1 MKKQKLNGGC
11 IMTTQKHLLWSA
23 ISLALAQPFFIP
35 DAHAQ
40 QNRQVPAYDKAQ
52 TRTVLDRSVF
62 YLPLFGAVYRD
73 KFTALIPNHP
83 TVRGLVIHN
92 HGCGGMW
99 GWETT
104 VAQFYYREGFAVIT
118 PEFVTRDGNKL
129 GCPGGSTEEMLKQAS
144 VRFREGVY
152 TAVNPARL
160 DARGDDIAE
169 VIRWF
174 KTFSNLPIFLSG
186 HSEGCRTTYH
196 WDRADPQIV
205 GGVCHKQSV
214 NRQYEHLWKW
224 DTRLPMWSSIEDEDP
239 WAGGSKQYP
248 AVGFAEK
255 FKDHPENLTE
265 FRYPGNSHDPLVR
278 PGEGQS
284 LREWLN
290 KRVTAPLQ
298 KTQNG
303 FNYEDVLP
311 AVQEAVSRSV
321 R

>member
-1 MKKQKLNGGC
+1 MKY
-11 IMTTQKHLLWSA
+11 TFAT
-23 ISLALAQPFFIP
+23 LALIAC
-35 DAHAQ
+35 AATTTHVVAQ

-52 TRTVLDRSVF
+52 IQTALNRSVF
-62 YLPLFGAVYRD
+62 YLPLFGAVYKD
-73 KFTALIPNHP
+73 KFSALVSREPG
-83 TVRGLVIHN
+83 VRGVIIHN

-129 GCPGGSTEEMLKQAS
+129 GCPGGTSEEMLKRAGE
-144 VRFREGVY
+144 RAREGIY
-152 TAVNPARL
+152 TAMNPARL
-160 DARGDDIAE
+160 QARGDDVEEI
-169 VIRWF
+169 IRWV
-174 KTFSNLPIFLSG
+174 KTFTALPIFISG

-196 WDRADPQIV
+196 WSRNDPQV
-205 GGVCHKQSV
+205 KGGICHKQSV

-239 WAGGSKQYP
+239 WAGGTKDKP
-248 AVGFAEK
+248 AVGFQDK
-255 FKDHPENLTE
+255 FKDNPQNLTE
-265 FRYPGNSHDPLVR
+265 FRFPGNSHDPLVR

-290 KRVTAPLQ
+290 KQVVLPPL
-298 KTQNG
+298 KGQNG

-311 AVQEAVSRSV
+311 AVQEAVR
-321 R
+321 RAPQ

>member
-1 MKKQKLNGGC
+1 MHINRHALWGVMG
-11 IMTTQKHLLWSA
+11 LL
-23 ISLALAQPFFIP
+23 LAQPLLMQG
-35 DAHAQ
+35 AQAQ
-40 QNRQVPAYDKAQ
+40 QSRPVPAYDKAQ

-62 YLPLFGAVYRD
+62 YLPMFGAVYRD
-73 KFTALIPNHP
+73 KFTALLSRHPNL
-83 TVRGLVIHN
+83 RGLIIHN

-129 GCPGGSTEEMLKQAS
+129 GCPGGSQEEMLKRAGER
-144 VRFREGVY
+144 VREGIY
-152 TAVNPARL
+152 TAANPARL
-160 DARGDDIAE
+160 EARGDDIAE
-169 VIRWF
+169 IIRWF
-174 KTFSNLPIFLSG
+174 KAYSSLPIFLSG

-196 WDRADPQIV
+196 WNRTDPQVV
-205 GGVCHKQSV
+205 GGICHKQSV
-214 NRQYEHLWKW
+214 NKQYEHLWRW

-239 WAGGSKQYP
+239 WAGGSKHRP
-248 AVGFAEK
+248 AVGFQEK
-255 FKDHPENLTE
+255 FKNQPENLTE
-265 FRYPGNSHDPLVR
+265 FRYPGDSHNPLVR

-284 LREWLN
+284 LRDWLN
-290 KRVTAPLQ
+290 TRVSTPLQ

-311 AVQEAVSRSV
+311 AVQEAVNRPM

>member
-1 MKKQKLNGGC
+1 MRCGKFVVRGALSLVL
-11 IMTTQKHLLWSA
+11 IPALL
-23 ISLALAQPFFIP
+23 ISNAS
-35 DAHAQ
+35 AQ
-40 QNRQVPAYDKAQ
+40 QSQQVPAYDKAQ

-73 KFTALIPNHP
+73 KFTALLPRHP

-129 GCPGGSTEEMLKQAS
+129 GCPGGTSEEMLKRAS
-144 VRFREGVY
+144 ERAREGVY

-169 VIRWF
+169 VIRWI
-174 KTFSNLPIFLSG
+174 KTFSDLPIFLSG

-196 WDRADPQIV
+196 WDRTDPQV
-205 GGVCHKQSV
+205 RGGICHKQSV

-239 WAGGSKQYP
+239 WAGGSKQRP

-290 KRVTAPLQ
+290 KQVTAPLQ

-311 AVQEAVSRSV
+311 AVQEAVSRAS

>member
-1 MKKQKLNGGC
+1 MLNC
-11 IMTTQKHLLWSA
+11 KHVLWGAIGLL
-23 ISLALAQPFFIP
+23 IAQPLLMQH
-35 DAHAQ
+35 AHAQ
-40 QNRQVPAYDKAQ
+40 QSRQVPAYDKAQ

-62 YLPLFGAVYRD
+62 YLPQFGAVYRD
-73 KFTALIPNHP
+73 KFTALLSRHPNL
-83 TVRGLVIHN
+83 RGLVIHN

-118 PEFVTRDGNKL
+118 PEFVTREGNKL
-129 GCPGGSTEEMLKQAS
+129 GCPGGTPEEMLKRGGERA
-144 VRFREGVY
+144 REGVY

-174 KTFSNLPIFLSG
+174 KAYSNLPILLSG

-196 WDRADPQIV
+196 WDRADPQVV
-205 GGVCHKQSV
+205 GGICHKQSV

-239 WAGGSKQYP
+239 WAGGSKQRP
-248 AVGFAEK
+248 AVGFQEK

-265 FRYPGNSHDPLVR
+265 FRYAGNSHDPLVR

-290 KRVTAPLQ
+290 KQVAIPAQ

-311 AVQEAVSRSV
+311 AVQEAVGRSA

>member
-1 MKKQKLNGGC
+1 MFARQ
-11 IMTTQKHLLWSA
+11 QLLWSA
-23 ISLALAQPFFIP
+23 IGLALAQPFLISS
-35 DAHAQ
+35 AHAQ
-40 QNRQVPAYDKAQ
+40 QSRQVPAYDKAQ
-52 TRTVLDRSVF
+52 ARTVLDRSVF

-73 KFTALIPNHP
+73 KFTALIPRHP
-83 TVRGLVIHN
+83 TVRGLIIHN

-144 VRFREGVY
+144 VRAREGVY

-160 DARGDDIAE
+160 GARGDDIAE

-174 KTFSNLPIFLSG
+174 KTFSNLPIILSG

-196 WDRADPQIV
+196 WDRADPQII
-205 GGVCHKQSV
+205 GGICHKQSV

-248 AVGFAEK
+248 AVGFTEK

-265 FRYPGNSHDPLVR
+265 FRFPGNSHDPLVR
-278 PGEGQS
+278 QGESQS
-284 LREWLN
+284 LAAWLSQQVS
-290 KRVTAPLQ
+290 KPLQ
-298 KTQNG
+298 KVQSG

-311 AVQEAVSRSV
+311 AVQDAVSRQP

>member
-1 MKKQKLNGGC
+1 MPTC
-11 IMTTQKHLLWSA
+11 KHALWGA
-23 ISLALAQPFFIP
+23 IGVLLAQSLWVP

-40 QNRQVPAYDKAQ
+40 QSRYVPAYDKAQ
-52 TRTVLDRSVF
+52 ARTVLDRSVF

-73 KFTALIPNHP
+73 KFTALLPRHP
-83 TVRGLVIHN
+83 GVRGLVIHN

-118 PEFVTRDGNKL
+118 PEFVTREGNKL
-129 GCPGGSTEEMLKQAS
+129 GCPGGTPEEMLKRAAE
-144 VRFREGVY
+144 RTREGVY
-152 TAVNPARL
+152 QAINPARL

-174 KTFSNLPIFLSG
+174 KTYSNLPIFLSG

-196 WDRADPQIV
+196 WDRADPQVV
-205 GGVCHKQSV
+205 GGICHKQSV

-239 WAGGSKQYP
+239 WANGSKQQP
-248 AVGFAEK
+248 AVGFQEK
-255 FKDHPENLTE
+255 FKDHPANLTE
-265 FRYPGNSHDPLVR
+265 FRYAGNSHDPLVR

-290 KRVTAPLQ
+290 KRVSAPVQ
-298 KTQNG
+298 KAQNG

-311 AVQEAVSRSV
+311 AVQEAVSRSA